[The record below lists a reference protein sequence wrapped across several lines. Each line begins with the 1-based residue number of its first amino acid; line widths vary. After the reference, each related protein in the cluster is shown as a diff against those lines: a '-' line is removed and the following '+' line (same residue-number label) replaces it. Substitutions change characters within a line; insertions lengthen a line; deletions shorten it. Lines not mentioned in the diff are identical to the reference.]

1 MTQELSYLVSDVHK
15 QRSQAVEGTRH
26 KKTEAIGKQKPKTKK
41 GVESS
46 LVERESVNNEVGVI
60 GSRKKKKKGTGSRD
74 RKFLLLCNRVEL
86 QILGAE
92 GTARKLNSKN

>member
-60 GSRKKKKKGTGSRD
+60 GSKKKKK
-74 RKFLLLCNRVEL
+74 RKWKQRQKVLITV
-86 QILGAE
+86 
-92 GTARKLNSKN
+92 